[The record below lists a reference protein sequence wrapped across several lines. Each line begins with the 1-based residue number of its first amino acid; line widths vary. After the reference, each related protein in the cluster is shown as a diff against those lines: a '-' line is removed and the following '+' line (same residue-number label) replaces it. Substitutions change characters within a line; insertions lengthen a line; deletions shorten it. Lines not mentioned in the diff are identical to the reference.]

1 MKLKTNIN
9 NLFEEAKLRKT
20 YVKVCAPM
28 VRYSK
33 VQFRTLVKNY
43 GVDLCFTPMILADS
57 FCQNEKARLSEF
69 STTISDTPVIAQF
82 AANNTND
89 FVDASTLLFPYI
101 DGVDLNCGCPQRWA
115 MKDGYGC
122 ALLSQPDIVHNIVR
136 GVKNQLPNN
145 FSMSVKI
152 RILKD
157 LRKTIDM
164 CQQLEKCGVDFLT
177 VHGRTPTQKSGDN
190 VDKPALREVC
200 ASVQVPVIANG
211 GVKSLEDADELFDA
225 TYCNGVMVASG
236 ILTNP
241 ALFSGAA
248 QTPLDCVKMWMDLK
262 DQNRDKIT
270 FLCYHHH
277 LVVGPC
283 ARSARIAT
291 TILLANPAVKQQ
303 CLHCC
308 VSAWRMCEW
317 LSREEWC
324 DVRLLCGGRAFG
336 AHRAVLASVSSF
348 LRRLLLS
355 CPIEETPTLIVL
367 PDFDLEAMS
376 AVLYYIYNG
385 EVTMPKQKLEKFL
398 DIIKAMQI
406 FIDRQYLTQLSDNIQ
421 EIDFNTSKYITEDD
435 HIFILRE
442 ESDDK
447 TLNDN
452 NNNIQV
458 EQSVSVKDE
467 ISRESTGFH
476 NNFNFTGSTT
486 CDDKEY
492 ANDQALLPSEIV
504 SARSRYA
511 CSECSKTFSQLRNFK
526 YHMSVHRGTKEFAA
540 SCTVCGK
547 CFNDRGYLSSHMKIH
562 RSSIST
568 NFTSVSSENYLVIGV
583 KPHVCPQCGKAFSRK
598 MLLKQHQRTHSGE
611 RPYACPHCDKRFAD
625 RSNMTLHLRLHTG
638 IKPFKCPMCP
648 KSFTKKHHLKSH
660 VNFHTGAK
668 PYSCPRCNLAFTQ
681 SSNMRT
687 HLKRCTAP
695 EPAIDDKQ
703 AA

>member
-1 MKLKTNIN
+1 MFRLSY
-9 NLFEEAKLRKT
+9 RKML
-20 YVKVCAPM
+20 CLLH
-28 VRYSK
+28 
-33 VQFRTLVKNY
+33 FIY

-277 LVVGPC
+277 LVFMLEK
-283 ARSARIAT
+283 
-291 TILLANPAVKQQ
+291 ILTKSQKPVFN
-303 CLHCC
+303 
-308 VSAWRMCEW
+308 
-317 LSREEWC
+317 
-324 DVRLLCGGRAFG
+324 
-336 AHRAVLASVSSF
+336 
-348 LRRLLLS
+348 LLS
-355 CPIEETPTLIVL
+355 TFDAVDNYLCENLSIPESINYNINLDEFLTCEFDNEVVL
-367 PDFDLEAMS
+367 KHS
-376 AVLYYIYNG
+376 SKCRRCGKSTYYCIC
-385 EVTMPKQKLEKFL
+385 QKYDCDAADGSF
-398 DIIKAMQI
+398 
-406 FIDRQYLTQLSDNIQ
+406 F
-421 EIDFNTSKYITEDD
+421 TSFVEDD
-435 HIFILRE
+435 E
-442 ESDDK
+442 
-447 TLNDN
+447 
-452 NNNIQV
+452 
-458 EQSVSVKDE
+458 
-467 ISRESTGFH
+467 
-476 NNFNFTGSTT
+476 
-486 CDDKEY
+486 CDSY
-492 ANDQALLPSEIV
+492 
-504 SARSRYA
+504 
-511 CSECSKTFSQLRNFK
+511 C
-526 YHMSVHRGTKEFAA
+526 
-540 SCTVCGK
+540 
-547 CFNDRGYLSSHMKIH
+547 
-562 RSSIST
+562 
-568 NFTSVSSENYLVIGV
+568 
-583 KPHVCPQCGKAFSRK
+583 
-598 MLLKQHQRTHSGE
+598 
-611 RPYACPHCDKRFAD
+611 
-625 RSNMTLHLRLHTG
+625 NM
-638 IKPFKCPMCP
+638 FD
-648 KSFTKKHHLKSH
+648 
-660 VNFHTGAK
+660 
-668 PYSCPRCNLAFTQ
+668 
-681 SSNMRT
+681 
-687 HLKRCTAP
+687 
-695 EPAIDDKQ
+695 EPA
-703 AA
+703 

>member
-1 MKLKTNIN
+1 
-9 NLFEEAKLRKT
+9 
-20 YVKVCAPM
+20 
-28 VRYSK
+28 
-33 VQFRTLVKNY
+33 
-43 GVDLCFTPMILADS
+43 
-57 FCQNEKARLSEF
+57 
-69 STTISDTPVIAQF
+69 
-82 AANNTND
+82 
-89 FVDASTLLFPYI
+89 
-101 DGVDLNCGCPQRWA
+101 
-115 MKDGYGC
+115 
-122 ALLSQPDIVHNIVR
+122 
-136 GVKNQLPNN
+136 
-145 FSMSVKI
+145 
-152 RILKD
+152 
-157 LRKTIDM
+157 
-164 CQQLEKCGVDFLT
+164 
-177 VHGRTPTQKSGDN
+177 
-190 VDKPALREVC
+190 
-200 ASVQVPVIANG
+200 
-211 GVKSLEDADELFDA
+211 
-225 TYCNGVMVASG
+225 
-236 ILTNP
+236 
-241 ALFSGAA
+241 
-248 QTPLDCVKMWMDLK
+248 
-262 DQNRDKIT
+262 
-270 FLCYHHH
+270 
-277 LVVGPC
+277 
-283 ARSARIAT
+283 
-291 TILLANPAVKQQ
+291 
-303 CLHCC
+303 
-308 VSAWRMCEW
+308 MCEW

-447 TLNDN
+447 TLVNFKKLFQHHNSRSISKDEADYSEFAQGSRQNWNEQIRPSLGDLRSWHGDRQRDYFLRGSFMETYPRNGNTNGRAAGVPAIPNKCYRTSTSLLLTNANANGYLSSDDAFLPTSKQIVNADRPAPCKVKSGSQLYNSNPENTILTELRRKLSPEMLNDVWQRHQPGLKAPSFEILQQSEDCKRTNYLDLSILHQPSQTLTYSPMLSNNFIVDKIPSISNLENDCKNIIVNSNVKNTPDTSQNRVAILNKALENPWCPRLPNCFRPFRRKNNITSVSNDN

-562 RSSIST
+562 RNRKEYKCSLCPKSFNQRVAYNMHVRIHT
-568 NFTSVSSENYLVIGV
+568 GV